1 MAEDMRV
8 LDEMLAD
15 GGLKV
20 GSEEVEAYKYNYRY
34 NYKYNY
40 STGITTTITTTC
52 ITKSITTGIKL
63 LAIQYKYNYR
73 WPVSIGIR
81 VNKDVIIFLPRNCR
95 QWTSAINLYRGAFT
109 AASRAFWADP
119 GAEWYLT

>member
-20 GSEEVEAYKYNYRY
+20 GSEEVEAYKYSYRC
-34 NYKYNY
+34 NNFTNIT
-40 STGITTTITTTC
+40 TGITT
-52 ITKSITTGIKL
+52 SL
-63 LAIQYKYNYR
+63 LHVARQHLYQ
-73 WPVSIGIR
+73 S
-81 VNKDVIIFLPRNCR
+81 KDVITFLPRNCR

-119 GAEWYLT
+119 GAEWCIT

>member
-1 MAEDMRV
+1 MPWLPELFAMAEDMRV

-15 GGLKV
+15 GGLKL

-73 WPVSIGIR
+73 
-81 VNKDVIIFLPRNCR
+81 NMR
-95 QWTSAINLYRGAFT
+95 QLLARFETYVDQLQFR
-109 AASRAFWADP
+109 
-119 GAEWYLT
+119 

>member
-1 MAEDMRV
+1 MKVIQLINTYHIYPFIHQVPWLPELFAMAEDMRV

-40 STGITTTITTTC
+40 RFN
-52 ITKSITTGIKL
+52 
-63 LAIQYKYNYR
+63 YK
-73 WPVSIGIR
+73 
-81 VNKDVIIFLPRNCR
+81 NKNR
-95 QWTSAINLYRGAFT
+95 
-109 AASRAFWADP
+109 
-119 GAEWYLT
+119 